1 MKENTKKQLKS
12 LVFTVLVMGLAFG
25 ISLALQELFEIESP
39 ITAIFVFGV
48 FIISMIT
55 EGYAWGIASAI
66 ISVLAVNF
74 AFSFPYFAFNFTM
87 PENLVTAL
95 VMIIVSIMTSTL
107 ITNLKHWQSLR
118 AEAEREKVRANLLRA
133 ISHDLRTPL
142 TSIYGSSEALLENPV
157 AIDEEQKNKL
167 VEGIKEDSRWLID
180 MVENLL
186 SVTRIDGGRIDL
198 VTTPTSLDEL
208 IDTVILKFKKRYPDR
223 SITLELPEDVIIIP
237 IDAMLISQVV
247 MNILENSVKHAEGS
261 DTIRLK
267 AYTENDRAII
277 EISDNGC
284 GIAED
289 KLTDIFKGYFY
300 FEENADMKKR
310 SRGIGLSVCSSIIK
324 AHGGTLTA
332 ENKPEGGALF
342 RISLEKEDYNE

>member
-12 LVFTVLVMGLAFG
+12 LVLTVLVMGIAFG
-25 ISLALQELFEIESP
+25 ISLALQELLEIKSP

-55 EGYAWGIASAI
+55 EGYAWGIASAV

-87 PENLVTAL
+87 PENLISAL

-142 TSIYGSSEALLENPV
+142 TSIYGSSEALLENSE

-186 SVTRIDGGRIDL
+186 SVTRIDGGSIDL
-198 VTTPTSLDEL
+198 ITTPTSLDEL

-223 SITLELPEDVIIIP
+223 SITLDLTEEVVIIP
-237 IDAMLISQVV
+237 MDAMLISQVV

-267 AYTENDRAII
+267 TYTENDCAII

-289 KLTDIFKGYFY
+289 KLTDMFKGHFY
-300 FEENADMKKR
+300 AEENSDMKKR
-310 SRGIGLSVCSSIIK
+310 ARGIGLSVCSSIIK

>member
-237 IDAMLISQVV
+237 MDAMLISQVV

-300 FEENADMKKR
+300 SEENADMKKR
-310 SRGIGLSVCSSIIK
+310 SRGIGLSVCSSIVK

-332 ENKPEGGALF
+332 ENEPEGGALF

>member
-25 ISLALQELFEIESP
+25 ISLALQELLEIKSP

-87 PENLVTAL
+87 PENIVSAL

-118 AEAEREKVRANLLRA
+118 SEAEREKVRANLLRA

-142 TSIYGSSEALLENPV
+142 TSIYGSSEALLENSE

-186 SVTRIDGGRIDL
+186 SVTRIDGGSIDL
-198 VTTPTSLDEL
+198 ITTPTSLDEL
-208 IDTVILKFKKRYPDR
+208 IDTVILKFKKRYPDKN
-223 SITLELPEDVIIIP
+223 IILDLTEEVVIIP
-237 IDAMLISQVV
+237 MDAMLISQVM
-247 MNILENSVKHAEGS
+247 MNILENSAKHAEGS
-261 DTIRLK
+261 DDIHLK
-267 AYTENDRAII
+267 AYTHNSMAVLEV
-277 EISDNGC
+277 SDNGC

-300 FEENADMKKR
+300 TEENADMQKR

>member
-25 ISLALQELFEIESP
+25 ISLALQELLEIKSP

-87 PENLVTAL
+87 PENIVSAL

-118 AEAEREKVRANLLRA
+118 SEAEREKVRANLLRA

-142 TSIYGSSEALLENPV
+142 TSIYGSSEALLENSE

-186 SVTRIDGGRIDL
+186 SVTRIDGGSIDL
-198 VTTPTSLDEL
+198 ITTPTSLDEL

-223 SITLELPEDVIIIP
+223 SITLDLTEEVVIIP
-237 IDAMLISQVV
+237 MDAMLISQVV

-261 DTIRLK
+261 DIIRLK

-300 FEENADMKKR
+300 AEENSDMKNR

>member
-237 IDAMLISQVV
+237 MDAMLISQVV

-300 FEENADMKKR
+300 SEENADMKKR
-310 SRGIGLSVCSSIIK
+310 SRGIGLSVCSSIVK

>member
-142 TSIYGSSEALLENPV
+142 TSIYGSSEALLENPE

-237 IDAMLISQVV
+237 MDAMLISQVV

-300 FEENADMKKR
+300 SEENADMKKR
-310 SRGIGLSVCSSIIK
+310 SRGIGLSVCSSIVK

>member
-25 ISLALQELFEIESP
+25 ISLALQELLEIESP

-74 AFSFPYFAFNFTM
+74 AFSFPYFSFNFTM

-142 TSIYGSSEALLENPV
+142 TSIYGSSEALLENPE

-237 IDAMLISQVV
+237 MDAMLISQVV

-300 FEENADMKKR
+300 AEENADMKKR
-310 SRGIGLSVCSSIIK
+310 SRGIGLSVCSSIVK